1 MLRSLTIRDFVIV
14 DHVTIEFGAGFTVLT
29 GETGAGK
36 SILIDALSLVL
47 GGRGDDAAVRSGA
60 KQAEVSAEFDVGE
73 LEAVDAWLADA
84 GLEGDPG
91 TCLVRRIVEA
101 GARSRAFINGHA
113 VTVAQLRTLGELLVD
128 IHGQHAHQSLLRG
141 SAQRELLDAYAGAD
155 ELAVQVSDAHRR
167 LSDIASH
174 LEEATRDAVRLVEER
189 EQLQSRLTELDRLG
203 FQPNEWS
210 DLNSEHA
217 RLANASSLIQAVTE
231 CIEALA
237 DAEPS
242 AAELLAAAIAR
253 LGRVA
258 EYDVTLRPMLDMID
272 SARVQVNEA
281 RHELERYRLKLDAD
295 PRRLTMIEAR
305 IAAVHEICRKY
316 RTSPDA
322 LPEFIERT
330 RIRLSALDDDL
341 DVARLER
348 ERDAARH
355 AFDRLAEDLSRVR
368 KKAASTLKREVT
380 AAIQQLA
387 LAGGRFEAVLE
398 PLAEPAAHG
407 AERVEFRIAAHAGL
421 EPGPLGKV
429 ASGGELSRVSLA
441 IQAALSQVAR
451 VPTLIFDEVDAG
463 IGGRVA
469 EIVGRM
475 LAKLATRHQVMCI
488 THLPQVAVCAD
499 HHLQVAK
506 SESAKQVVTSVA
518 SIEGTA
524 RVEEIAR
531 MLGGLKI
538 TNATLAHAAEMLQRA
553 ARPKA

>member
-174 LEEATRDAVRLVEER
+174 LEEATR
-189 EQLQSRLTELDRLG
+189 
-203 FQPNEWS
+203 
-210 DLNSEHA
+210 
-217 RLANASSLIQAVTE
+217 
-231 CIEALA
+231 